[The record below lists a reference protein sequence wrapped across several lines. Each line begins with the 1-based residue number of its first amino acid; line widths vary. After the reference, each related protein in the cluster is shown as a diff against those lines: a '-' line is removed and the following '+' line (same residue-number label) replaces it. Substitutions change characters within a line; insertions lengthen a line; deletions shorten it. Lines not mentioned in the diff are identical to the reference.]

1 MEQWSRCAR
10 RQCQSAA
17 ETATFVWWHC
27 RFLVSL
33 AEGIEWSTFDSRAS
47 ICERVQK
54 KGRKKKKIR
63 RSGVSGWM
71 KCALDADE
79 ASLDSSTE
87 PKRTKGAMAG
97 VASRH
102 VFLGVCGACCEPHGG
117 VLTVGV
123 GRLNLIKIRASGSE
137 RTEQGHVGGQ
147 WATMK
152 KRNI

>member
-1 MEQWSRCAR
+1 MRSRCAR
-10 RQCQSAA
+10 RQCQSVA
-17 ETATFVWWHC
+17 ETATFAWWHC

-54 KGRKKKKIR
+54 KGKKKKNPPKWCFR
-63 RSGVSGWM
+63 
-71 KCALDADE
+71 ADE
-79 ASLDSSTE
+79 VRFRRWIQARSQRGQKERWLVWS
-87 PKRTKGAMAG
+87 
-97 VASRH
+97 SRH